1 MRNTGKLFV
10 SVFHFHPRY
19 QVGETFLNLVVEEVG
34 LCRVETDFYHVVQL
48 STVVNQ
54 VHFE

>member
-19 QVGETFLNLVVEEVG
+19 QVGQSFLNLVVEEVG
-34 LCRVETDFYHVVQL
+34 LCCVETDFYHVVQL